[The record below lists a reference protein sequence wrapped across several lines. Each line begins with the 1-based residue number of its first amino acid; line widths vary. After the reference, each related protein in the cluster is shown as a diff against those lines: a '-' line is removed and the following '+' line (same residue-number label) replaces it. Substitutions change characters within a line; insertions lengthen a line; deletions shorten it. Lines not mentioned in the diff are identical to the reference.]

1 MMHKK
6 NAFFLLLFLSISF
19 NSFAE
24 SKLLKL
30 IEKKI
35 PNASIKKLKNSDHF
49 QEVYEIMI
57 RQPLDHKNPAAGHF
71 EQRLYLAHHDRKS
84 PMVFVTEGYGARQ
97 RTYELSKALKSNQ
110 LIVEYRYYGKS
121 KPVNHDWKYLKNDHA
136 MDDLHRLR
144 KLFKK
149 IYRKKWLA
157 TGISKGGTTT
167 LTYKYRYPKDVH
179 AYVAY
184 VAPLT
189 LGQEDK
195 RTDEHIMSIGSKS
208 CRDKL
213 DTFQKEALKR
223 RENLVRMVEQWAKEE
238 KKQFDFMGY
247 GRVFE
252 YAVLE
257 YTFSFWQWGA
267 DCDKVPGLDA
277 SDQEYFDHLNT
288 VVGYDFYSDAT
299 CDYFRPSYY
308 QFVTELGYYGFIH
321 DHVKD
326 LLVDAK
332 NPNNL
337 IFAPQNTDLSYYN
350 YSQPVIDWLDK
361 NGDKII
367 YIYGEIDTWTACG
380 YHPTAEVDALRLDKK
395 GGSHYTRIATFD
407 EADQDKV
414 YAKLKKWMK
423 VDVNPLYKMKNQK

>member
-1 MMHKK
+1 MRKIYISIGL
-6 NAFFLLLFLSISF
+6 FIFLSSTA
-19 NSFAE
+19 FAE
-24 SKLLKL
+24 SKIMQL
-30 IEKKI
+30 IQKKI
-35 PNASIKKLKNSDHF
+35 PNATVKKLKTSDHF
-49 QEVYEIMI
+49 KEVYEIMI

-71 EQRLYLAHHDRKS
+71 EQRLFLSHVDRKN
-84 PMVFVTEGYGARQ
+84 PMVFVTEGYGASQ
-97 RTYELSKALKSNQ
+97 RTYELSKALNSNQ

-121 KPVNHDWKYLKNDHA
+121 KPIKHDWKYLKNDHA

-144 KLFKK
+144 LLFKK

-157 TGISKGGTTT
+157 TGISKGGTST

-179 AYVAY
+179 ASVAY

-195 RTDEHIMSIGSKS
+195 RTDEHIMSIGDKA

-213 DTFQKEALKR
+213 DAFQKEALKR
-223 RENLVRMVEQWAKEE
+223 RDNLVAMVEKWAKEGNKSFE
-238 KKQFDFMGY
+238 FMGY
-247 GRVFE
+247 GSVLE

-267 DCDKVPGLDA
+267 DCDKVPGLEA
-277 SDQEYFDHLNT
+277 SDQEYFDHLNA

-308 QFVTELGYYGFIH
+308 QFVTELGYYGFIK
-321 DHVKD
+321 DHVQD
-326 LLVDAK
+326 LLVEAKDA
-332 NPNNL
+332 NNL
-337 IFAPQNTDLSYYN
+337 IFAPKNTDLSYSN

-361 NGDKII
+361 NGDEII

-380 YHPTAEVDALRLDKK
+380 YHPTKEVDALRLDKK
-395 GGSHYTRIATFD
+395 GGSHYTRIASFNKN
-407 EADQDKV
+407 DQDAV
-414 YAKLKKWMK
+414 YAKLKDWMK
-423 VDVNPLYKMKNQK
+423 VSVLPLYNMKKAN

>member
-1 MMHKK
+1 MYKK
-6 NAFFLLLFLSISF
+6 YSFLVLLFLGLHL
-19 NSFAE
+19 NTFAA
-24 SKLLKL
+24 SKIQQLL
-30 IEKKI
+30 EKKL
-35 PNASIKKLKNSDHF
+35 PNATIKRIKTNDHF
-49 QEVYEIMI
+49 KEEYEIMI
-57 RQPLDHKNPAAGHF
+57 RQPLDHKNPAAGYF
-71 EQRLYLAHHDRKS
+71 EQRIFLSHHDRKS

-97 RTYELSKALKSNQ
+97 RTYELSKVLTSNQ

-121 KPVNHDWKYLKNDHA
+121 KPINHDWKYLKNDLA

-144 KLFKK
+144 LLFKK
-149 IYRKKWLA
+149 IYKKKWLA

-167 LTYKYRYPKDVH
+167 LTYKFRYPKDVH
-179 AYVAY
+179 ASVAY

-195 RTDEHIMSIGSKS
+195 RTDEHIKNIGTKT

-213 DTFQKEALKR
+213 EAFQIEAFKR
-223 RENLVRMVEQWAKEE
+223 RDALVSMVQTWAEEE
-238 KKQFDFMGY
+238 KKVFDFMGY
-247 GRVFE
+247 GRTVE
-252 YAVLE
+252 YAILE

-267 DCDKVPGLDA
+267 DCSTVPGPEA
-277 SDQEYFDHLNT
+277 SDQEYFDHLNK

-321 DHVKD
+321 DHVED
-326 LLVDAK
+326 YLVDDK
-332 NPNNL
+332 NPSNL

-350 YSQPVIDWLDK
+350 YSQPVIKWLDK
-361 NGDKII
+361 YGDEII

-380 YHPTAEVDALRLDKK
+380 YHPSPQVDALRLDLK

-407 EADQDKV
+407 MADQDKV
-414 YAKLKKWMK
+414 YAKLRSWMK
-423 VDVNPLYKMKNQK
+423 AKINPLYNR